1 MVKDTE
7 RYLKEKK
14 ITRTNAYYLRS
25 PKTILGQMELEIP
38 RTRDSG
44 FKHSILPERK
54 RIIFMLDDIIRA
66 MFIAG
71 VSARKTGKIL

>member
-1 MVKDTE
+1 
-7 RYLKEKK
+7 
-14 ITRTNAYYLRS
+14 
-25 PKTILGQMELEIP
+25 MELEIP

-66 MFIAG
+66 IFIAG
-71 VSARKTGKIL
+71 ASARKTGKGLKKLLQTSVSASFISGAINIANEVIEKFKS